1 MPADRLFSSKENVK
15 RYRQSENESLGV
27 RADRT
32 KSTHTSRSSRGLVL
46 HRKKTGDPATDHL
59 KLRIDHLLPLFLNTL
74 DEEARAYA
82 VQHLTVCPCL
92 TPVG

>member
-32 KSTHTSRSSRGLVL
+32 KSTHTSSRGLVL

-74 DEEARAYA
+74 DEEACAYA